1 MIGAIASFIA
11 GAALATVAVV
21 ALLALCRAAREPERM
36 LCSRCG
42 QPLLTAEKVRGFC
55 CHCARWPDLN
65 RNRETETI
73 P

>member
-1 MIGAIASFIA
+1 MIGAIACFLA
-11 GAALATVAVV
+11 GAALATVSVV
-21 ALLALCRAAREPERM
+21 VLLSWCLAAREPERV

-55 CHCARWPDLN
+55 CHCARRRDLN
-65 RNRETETI
+65 PNRETETI

>member
-1 MIGAIASFIA
+1 MIGAIACFLA
-11 GAALATVAVV
+11 GAAVATVAVV
-21 ALLALCRAAREPERM
+21 ALLALCRAARDPERV

-55 CHCARWPDLN
+55 CHCAHWPDLD
-65 RNRETETI
+65 RETETI